1 MSGMATPAP
10 PEGETVLTRFRP
22 DRAAYVRA
30 HGWMAAGAMGLG
42 MAALWMLG
50 NPHVWTGAVG
60 GLAAVALRGVYLAS
74 EELSAHWDLT
84 ARRLLGPGGRSISLT
99 HIAQIRILGS
109 AVQIITIDGD
119 KHLVKY
125 QKDAGATR
133 AEIERV
139 QEGIL

>member
-10 PEGETVLTRFRP
+10 PEGEMVVARFRA

-42 MAALWMLG
+42 MAALWALG

-60 GLAAVALRGVYLAS
+60 GLVAVAVRGVYMAS
-74 EELSAHWDLT
+74 EEFSLHWDLT
-84 ARRLLGPGGRSISLT
+84 ARRLLGPGGRSIPLAQ
-99 HIAQIRILGS
+99 IAQIRLLGS
-109 AVQIITIDGD
+109 AVQIVTIAGD

-125 QKDAGATR
+125 QKDGTSTR
-133 AEIERV
+133 DEIARSR
-139 QEGIL
+139 EGVL